1 MKNLALIGP
10 RGVGKS
16 KITRRISKL
25 TGKPVL
31 SIDSIAIYEL
41 GGKTIPDFVAE
52 QNGDWRPFRDLE
64 YSILKKL
71 ENSEGIILDCGGGIL
86 FDIDENGDEI
96 ASTRKISLLRSIAE
110 VVFLDNK
117 IEILVSKVADDP
129 TRPDLS
135 TKQSYLEILQ
145 RRIPIYKESAH
156 FRLFLG
162 DLKKVSAAQRIVE
175 LTGFK

>member
-1 MKNLALIGP
+1 MKNIALIGP

-16 KITRRISKL
+16 KISKRLSKL

-41 GGKTIPDFVAE
+41 GGKTIADFVAE
-52 QNGDWRPFRDLE
+52 NNGNWKPFRDLE
-64 YSILKKL
+64 YKILKNL
-71 ENSEGIILDCGGGIL
+71 ENSKGLILDCGGGIL
-86 FDIDENGDEI
+86 FDTDENGNEVVSEKKVD
-96 ASTRKISLLRSIAE
+96 LLRTMAE
-110 VVFLDNK
+110 VVFLDNELEAL
-117 IEILVSKVADDP
+117 INKVANDS

-135 TKQSYLEILQ
+135 AKESYQEILQ

-162 DLKKVSAAQRIVE
+162 DLKKESAAQRIID